1 MRFKDYLL
9 EAKRTTPELFIQ
21 MVRDAAPDNITKLT
35 IVDLK
40 KIAADNDV
48 QVPTAIYHNPDLKN
62 GPHMWNFSGGNA
74 DDADVDQ
81 KVSDDLGVEVDGDSK
96 KDTEEYK
103 KLARLN
109 RAQEISRLAAGGKIY
124 LFGRKPKGA
133 FFRIPN
139 AEEVTAQLERMLSR
153 ELANSGDASMEE
165 QYELLI
171 DKVKLV
177 AGGQSKFIKSILITG
192 APSSGKALALDTP
205 IPSPTGWTTMGDIEV
220 GDTIFDEHG
229 NPTKVT
235 FATEVQLNRDC
246 FEVEFDDDHRWF
258 THTGAE
264 SSVVNTLKISETV
277 QCNYVIENCGPVVE
291 DRIVTSKTIIGCTP
305 VPSVPVRCITV
316 DSPSHLFLCSRSY
329 IPTHNTH
336 TVMQA
341 IKGLGL
347 VAGEDYTVKKGK
359 TTQYSLFRTLIEQ
372 LNGLT
377 IFDDADS
384 CWSDENSVN
393 ILKSSLDTT
402 PVREISND
410 GKNTINTAVLSTEE
424 RDKYCEA
431 LSRALRNKQTDE
443 DMRYFHEFF
452 QSTGGMPKLM
462 KKLGRQEKDENGNVL
477 VDNDSLDDIIL
488 DHVKT
493 TLPNKVDYRGRII
506 FISNL
511 APDELDS
518 AVMTRAF
525 TQNMD
530 FRSDEML
537 DFIDKIKDHI
547 EASISDEQKQEVMDY
562 VRELWK
568 TGKLKSAVNFRLIQQ
583 AFDLRLTS
591 QWMKILSQM

>member
-192 APSSGKALALDTP
+192 APSSGK
-205 IPSPTGWTTMGDIEV
+205 
-220 GDTIFDEHG
+220 
-229 NPTKVT
+229 T
-235 FATEVQLNRDC
+235 FC
-246 FEVEFDDDHRWF
+246 
-258 THTGAE
+258 
-264 SSVVNTLKISETV
+264 
-277 QCNYVIENCGPVVE
+277 
-291 DRIVTSKTIIGCTP
+291 
-305 VPSVPVRCITV
+305 
-316 DSPSHLFLCSRSY
+316 
-329 IPTHNTH
+329 
-336 TVMQA
+336 VMQA

-347 VAGEDYTVKKGK
+347 TAGKDYVVKKGRV
-359 TTQYSLFRTLIEQ
+359 TTISMYRTLIEQ
-372 LNGLT
+372 INGLT
-377 IFDDADS
+377 IFDDCDS
-384 CWSDENSVN
+384 VFDDSSGGVN
-393 ILKSSLDTT
+393 MLKGALDTD

-410 GKNTINTAVLSTEE
+410 VRGAVNTAVLSPEQ
-424 RDKYCEA
+424 RYGYCEA
-431 LSRALRNKQTDE
+431 VSRALRNEQTPE
-443 DMRYFHEFF
+443 DMENFKNFF
-452 QSTGGMPKLM
+452 EHTGAMPKLM
-462 KKLGRQEKDENGNVL
+462 KKLGRQEKDEDGNVL
-477 VDNDSLDDIIL
+477 VDNDSLDDVIL

-493 TLPNKVDYRGRII
+493 ALPNKIDYRGRII

-511 APDELDS
+511 TPDEIDS
-518 AVMTRAF
+518 AIISRAF

-537 DFIDKIKDHI
+537 DYIDKVKEHI
-547 EASISDEQKQEVMDY
+547 DASITDEEKQEVMDY
-562 VRELWK
+562 IRELWK
-568 TGKLKSAVNFRLIQQ
+568 TGKLKSPVNFRLVQQ